1 MYLVNLLIRVLAKK
15 NISIFFIF
23 LFFKKFLVTRF
34 YSLKKKI
41 EILEIYMH
49 LSILK
54 LSINC
59 LKQFLSTTIIKM
71 NAQQLECP
79 ICLDALDLTSN
90 RNIVTTECG
99 HSFHCNCIMQSCAHN
114 GFGCPY
120 CRSVMAETPEEED
133 EEFEEEEE
141 EEEDNDY
148 ALRGFRFFFNN
159 VEGEEHDHEDVLEEQ
174 EDDEEGVNP
183 HPDVAFVTQT
193 LAAQGVTMQQLVSV
207 LLLEHEE
214 YENEEEEFDRI
225 ADNVWERMRVI
236 ISNYQPLNQEQ
247 EPQVTQQPLE
257 QAPQVTTQQPLEQEA
272 EPKHVVIRR
281 REFMSHV

>member
-1 MYLVNLLIRVLAKK
+1 MFKTILI
-15 NISIFFIF
+15 N
-23 LFFKKFLVTRF
+23 
-34 YSLKKKI
+34 Y
-41 EILEIYMH
+41 
-49 LSILK
+49 
-54 LSINC
+54 
-59 LKQFLSTTIIKM
+59 LSTTIIKM
-71 NAQQLECP
+71 NAQQVECP
-79 ICLDALDLTSN
+79 ICLDVLDLTSN

-133 EEFEEEEE
+133 EEFE
-141 EEEDNDY
+141 D
-148 ALRGFRFFFNN
+148 
-159 VEGEEHDHEDVLEEQ
+159 EEHDHEDVLEEQ
-174 EDDEEGVNP
+174 EDEEEGAPENHP
-183 HPDVAFVTQT
+183 HPDVVFVTQT